1 MDLKPHE
8 ISALIKERIKNYEDK
23 IETEGKYSL
32 GKKVV
37 CVPAFHRGNLILRTS
52 ENELICLE
60 SKP

>member
-1 MDLKPHE
+1 MAVNLDGDLYAFAPG
-8 ISALIKERIKNYEDK
+8 EDK
-23 IETEGKYSL
+23 IETVGKFSL